1 MRSYCHKQ
9 GSPESLYHLPR
20 NQIHPDHSLQD
31 STCIE
36 EYDQVFVE
44 VYKQVAME
52 YYMHTAM
59 EQHMH
64 VAVELHT
71 L

>member
-1 MRSYCHKQ
+1 VRSYCHKQ

-52 YYMHTAM
+52 
-59 EQHMH
+59 
-64 VAVELHT
+64 
-71 L
+71 